1 MILLVDNFRNILSR
15 MYRSSCRF
23 IRETPGLANTTISRG
38 FEFNAMCRKD
48 SLIRRLMTF
57 RLTAAGNILFVT
69 IIPNLLW
76 FRLFIRPSIRN
87 SGPVTRCVACS
98 KTMLNSLLLCR
109 RTSGGYPV
117 PGRKF
122 KQKVLCGLLL
132 AAGLIWTDQ
141 LLLPFWP
148 GTHGFSFV

>member
-1 MILLVDNFRNILSR
+1 MTLLVVIFRNRLSR
-15 MYRSSCRF
+15 MFRSCCRF
-23 IRETPGLANTTISRG
+23 IRETPGLANTTISRE

-57 RLTAAGNILFVT
+57 RLTEAGDILLVT
-69 IIPNLLW
+69 IIPNLLC

-87 SGPVTRCVACS
+87 SGPLTRCVACS
-98 KTMLNSLLLCR
+98 KTVLNSLLLCR
-109 RTSGGYPV
+109 RTSGGNPV

-132 AAGLIWTDQ
+132 AAVLIWTDQ
-141 LLLPFWP
+141 LL
-148 GTHGFSFV
+148 